1 MAHGRLIPAMLLSS
15 GRLVKGRRFRDHED
29 AGNPVTTARIYNDQ
43 MADEIIVLDIDA
55 TAKGRGPDLETL
67 AALTQRCFVP
77 VAFGGGIASVETA
90 AAALRAG
97 ADKVV
102 INSAAQAKPSFLSE
116 LAEQFGSQAVV
127 AAIDVIDTPA
137 GPRVAAE
144 QGLKATARKPAEWA
158 AEAAAAGAGEIFLTS
173 VDREGSR
180 SGLDLAMTR
189 AVAEAV
195 PIPVIAHGGVGRLED
210 FVSAFTEGGASAVAA
225 GRIFQFADNNLI
237 KVRRYMVQ
245 SGVELRST

>member
-43 MADEIIVLDIDA
+43 MADEIVVLDIDA
-55 TAKGRGPDLETL
+55 TVKGRGPDLETL

-77 VAFGGGIASVETA
+77 VAFGGGITSVETA

-97 ADKVV
+97 ADKIV

-144 QGLKATARKPAEWA
+144 QGHKATARKPAEWA
-158 AEAAAAGAGEIFLTS
+158 AEVAAAGAGEIFLTS
-173 VDREGSR
+173 VDREGGR
-180 SGLDLAMTR
+180 AGLDLAMTR
-189 AVAEAV
+189 TVAETV

-245 SGVELRST
+245 SGVELRSA

>member
-1 MAHGRLIPAMLLSS
+1 MAYGRLIPAMLLSS
-15 GRLVKGRRFRDHED
+15 GRLVKGRRFGDHED

-43 MADEIIVLDIDA
+43 MADEIVVLDIDA
-55 TAKGRGPDLETL
+55 TPKGRGPDLETL

-97 ADKVV
+97 ADKIIV
-102 INSAAQAKPSFLSE
+102 NSAAQARPEFLSE
-116 LAEQFGSQAVV
+116 LAGQFGSQAVV

-137 GPRVAAE
+137 GPRVAAD
-144 QGLKATARKPAEWA
+144 QGRKATARKPAEWA

-173 VDREGSR
+173 VDREGGR
-180 SGLDLAMTR
+180 GGLDLALTR
-189 AVAEAV
+189 MIAEAV

-225 GRIFQFADNNLI
+225 GRMFQFADNNLI

-245 SGVELRST
+245 SGLQLRSA

>member
-43 MADEIIVLDIDA
+43 MADEIVVLDIDA
-55 TAKGRGPDLETL
+55 TAQGRGPDLEAL

-97 ADKVV
+97 ADKIV

-116 LAEQFGSQAVV
+116 LAEQFGCQAVV

-144 QGLKATARKPAEWA
+144 RGHKATARKPAEWA
-158 AEAAAAGAGEIFLTS
+158 AEIAAAGAGEIFLTS

-180 SGLDLAMTR
+180 AGLDLAMTR
-189 AVAEAV
+189 MVAEAV
-195 PIPVIAHGGVGRLED
+195 SIPVIAHGGVGRLED

-245 SGVELRST
+245 SGVELRSA